1 MTDECPN
8 LDEALRDLLA
18 KYVHA
23 YGPNEMIA
31 ELQSV
36 IDGIRDV
43 QELDAQT
50 VYTPVNTSNER
61 TADHIGGENK
71 SDDTDAY
78 ARWRA

>member
-1 MTDECPN
+1 MTNECPN

-50 VYTPVNTSNER
+50 VYTEASR
-61 TADHIGGENK
+61 G
-71 SDDTDAY
+71 
-78 ARWRA
+78 